1 VTAQPP
7 ATPDPTIDPRVS
19 PAGPANPFETLVLA
33 ACATSG
39 WAVLSHT
46 AQPTSLQALLPPWL
60 RVVWGAL
67 LLVGGV
73 LTVVG
78 LYWRDHF
85 TGIEIKRVG
94 LIAAAAATLAYG
106 TALLT
111 IGPPGFVAAAGNLAT
126 GLACIVRVWQVTH
139 ALKAARGRMRDM
151 RAPRRGRDGGEPG

>member
-1 VTAQPP
+1 VTAQDNP
-7 ATPDPTIDPRVS
+7 AAQPDPKTR

-60 RVVWGAL
+60 RVAWGAL
-67 LLVGGV
+67 LLVGGL
-73 LTVVG
+73 LTVFG
-78 LYWRDHF
+78 LYWPDHF

-94 LIAAAAATLAYG
+94 LVAAAAATLAYG

-111 IGPPGFVAAAGNLAT
+111 IGPVGFVAATGNIAT
-126 GLACIVRVWQVTH
+126 GIACIVRVVQVSR
-139 ALKAARGRMRDM
+139 ALTAARGRMTAM
-151 RAPRRGRDGGEPG
+151 RPPRRGDGDPS

>member
-1 VTAQPP
+1 MTPGRTDQTPP
-7 ATPDPTIDPRVS
+7 IDPRIR

-60 RVVWGAL
+60 RVAWGIL
-67 LLVGGV
+67 LLVGGL
-73 LTVVG
+73 LTVFG
-78 LYWRDHF
+78 LYWRDHW

-94 LIAAAAATLAYG
+94 LVAAATATLAYG

-111 IGPPGFVAAAGNLAT
+111 IGPVGFVAAAGNLAT
-126 GLACIVRVWQVTH
+126 GIACIIRVWQVTN
-139 ALKAARGRMRDM
+139 ALKAARGRMESM
-151 RAPRRGRDGGEPG
+151 RITRSSDGDPR